1 MKLTTLADF
10 MRDQKSM
17 KNSIFLQDVK
27 VLRKKADREGKIQT
41 TYLSQNHDS

>member
-1 MKLTTLADF
+1 MKLITLADF
-10 MRDQKSM
+10 MRNHKSM

-27 VLRKKADREGKIQT
+27 VLKKKVDRKDNIQM